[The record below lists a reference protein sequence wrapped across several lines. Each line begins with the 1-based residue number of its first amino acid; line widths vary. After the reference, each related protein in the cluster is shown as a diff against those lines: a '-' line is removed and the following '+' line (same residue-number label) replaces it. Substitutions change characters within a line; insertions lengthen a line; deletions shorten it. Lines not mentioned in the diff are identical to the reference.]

1 MFTTHSIAQ
10 QSETI
15 AEEGDRTV
23 ELTFLHTS
31 DVHGSIFSYD
41 YLKQKATSSGLPFVF
56 SAVDSLRKELGD
68 RLIVTDGGDCL
79 QGQPTAYYYNF
90 VDTVSPH
97 LIAEVMNQMG
107 YVCSV
112 MGNHD
117 VEAGHPVYDRW
128 VRDLRMPVLGANV
141 VDVRTGKPYLTP
153 YIIITRAG
161 VRIALLGMVTPGIPF
176 WLPQNLWKGLRFDD
190 IESSCRQWA
199 KAIQDA
205 EHPDLLVGIFHSGFN
220 GGIDNELCKENAAEQ
235 VARTVPGFDLI
246 LYGHDHHA
254 AIHEVECVDGRKVM
268 CMAPTSD
275 AQRYVRAD
283 VSLRYR
289 NGKIAEKRV
298 VPSLPFVNPQHT
310 GNHDLVAQLFEA
322 EFVDQRLTLGEW
334 VNRKIGELTRDM
346 DGMDAYFGPSLF
358 IDFIHQMQLD
368 LTGADVSLAAP
379 LSYDA
384 IIKAGPMTVS
394 DMFSLYKYENFLYTM
409 RLTGRELKG
418 LLEMSYGQWV
428 NQMHSPDD
436 HVMLLK
442 PNANGSMFFAN
453 MTFNFESAAGI
464 LYTVD
469 VTRPIGQRITISSM
483 ADGTPFSLDREY
495 RVAVNS
501 YRGNGGGELLTEG
514 AGIPREELSSRI
526 ITSTGKDLRYLMMQR
541 IQSLGTVTPH
551 LLNHWRFV
559 PEEWVAPAS
568 QRDRAILQKQ

>member
-1 MFTTHSIAQ
+1 MFTTHSLAQ

-117 VEAGHPVYDRW
+117 VEVGHPVYDRW
-128 VRDLRMPVLGANV
+128 VRDLKMPVLGANV

-190 IESSCRQWA
+190 IESSCRQWV

-205 EHPDLLVGIFHSGFN
+205 EHPDLLVGVFHSGFN

-246 LYGHDHHA
+246 LYGHDHRA

-268 CMAPTSD
+268 CMAPASD

-289 NGKIAEKRV
+289 NGKVAEKRV

-334 VNRKIGELTRDM
+334 VNRKIGELARDM

-409 RLTGRELKG
+409 RITGRELKG

-526 ITSTGKDLRYLMMQR
+526 ITSTDKDLRYLMMQR

-551 LLNHWRFV
+551 LLNYWRFV